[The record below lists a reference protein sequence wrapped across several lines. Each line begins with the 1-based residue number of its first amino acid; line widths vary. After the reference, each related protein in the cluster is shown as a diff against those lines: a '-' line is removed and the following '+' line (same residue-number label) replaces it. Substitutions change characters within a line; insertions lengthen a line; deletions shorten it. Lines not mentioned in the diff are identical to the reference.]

1 MQFYKIN
8 GHKKDLTDEGINE
21 FLKLYNEGLNYIEI
35 GKKLGACEEVVTRW
49 AKELQVKDRRRKY
62 ELNEEYF
69 SIIDTQE
76 KAYWLGFL
84 SADGYVNETRNQ
96 IQFELQERDKE
107 SVKLFANT
115 ISKTYY
121 EPLIT
126 ISNGFLHYYVLLTS
140 KKLVE
145 DLKKYNVY
153 QNKSLTFSPPE
164 LPKELIPYWIIGYM
178 DGDGCLFKSKKR
190 LKISFTGTYETC
202 SFIKSYFNS
211 NNKIRQEHRCTNNT
225 YSFTLEVALTEKFL
239 KDIHYDTLPYVL
251 KRKQQIY
258 ASFIQ

>member
-1 MQFYKIN
+1 MQFYSLK
-8 GHKKDLTDEGINE
+8 GRKKELTEEGINE
-21 FLKLYNEGLNYIEI
+21 FLKLYDEGLNYVEI
-35 GKKLGACEEVVTRW
+35 GKKLGAGEEVITRW

-62 ELNEEYF
+62 ELNENYF
-69 SIIDTQE
+69 SNIDSDE

-84 SADGYVNETRNQ
+84 SADGYIDEQRNR
-96 IQFELQERDKE
+96 IRLELQESDKD
-107 SVKLFANT
+107 SVALFANT

-121 EPLIT
+121 EPK
-126 ISNGFLHYYVLLTS
+126 SVVNNGFLHYYAVLIS
-140 KKLVE
+140 KKLVQ
-145 DLKKYNVY
+145 DLKKYNIY
-153 QNKSLTFSPPE
+153 QNKSLTFAPPE
-164 LPKELIPYWIIGYM
+164 LPNNLIPYWIIGYM
-178 DGDGCLFKSKKR
+178 DGDGCLYKSKER

-211 NNKIRQEHRCTNNT
+211 NNAIRQEHRCVNNT